1 MLSDLDDYPIHQT
14 PEPLAHPVT
23 GDRNFYDRY
32 FFNGFSRDGKLFFAA
47 AMGLY
52 PNRRVMD
59 AAFSVVVGGEQ
70 YSLHASRLAPAER
83 TETQTGPISLEVLE
97 PMRRF
102 RLSVAP
108 GDSDLSCDLVFEAR
122 TAALEEPRFTFQ
134 HQGRVLMD
142 STRFAQF
149 GEWSGWVRVGSE
161 TIDVQPNQ
169 VPGVRDRSW
178 GIRQVGEREAGAPG
192 SAPQYFWLWAPIHFD
207 DVCTHFGINEYAD
220 GRTWHSNGVVAPR
233 YRRANEIPKGLDQ
246 GVVSTPNV
254 KHEIRWEPGT
264 RRATRA
270 EIEIALRDQ
279 RPLQISLE
287 PILTFQMLGIGYLNP
302 EWGHGLWKGDL
313 AIGAERWKL
322 DELDTLDPRHIHIQQ
337 VCRARMDDREGIGIL
352 EQLVIGPHTPSGFES
367 LFDGAR

>member
-32 FFNGFSRDGKLFFAA
+32 FFNGFSRDGELFFAA

-52 PNRRVMD
+52 PNRRVLD

-70 YSLHASRLAPAER
+70 YSLHASRLAPFER
-83 TETQTGPISLEVLE
+83 TETQAGPIAIEVLE

-108 GDSDLSCDLVFEAR
+108 GDSDLSCDLVFDAR
-122 TAALEEPRFTFQ
+122 TAALEEPRFTRQ

-149 GEWSGWVRVGSE
+149 GEWSGWVRVGKE
-161 TIDVQPNQ
+161 TIDVRPSE

-192 SAPQYFWLWAPIHFD
+192 AAPQFFWLWAPIHFD
-207 DVCTHFGINEYAD
+207 DVCTHFGVNEQAD
-220 GRTWHSNGVVAPR
+220 GQTWHANGVVAPR
-233 YRRANEIPKGLDQ
+233 YERAEEIPKGLDP
-246 GVVSTPNV
+246 GVLRTTDI
-254 KHEIRWEPGT
+254 KHEMRWESGT
-264 RRATRA
+264 RRATSA
-270 EIEIALRDQ
+270 KIEIALRDQ
-279 RPLQISLE
+279 TPHQISLE
-287 PILTFQMLGIGYLNP
+287 PILRFQMLGIGYLNP
-302 EWGHGLWKGDL
+302 SWGHGLWKGDL

-322 DELDTLDPRHIHIQQ
+322 DELDALDPRHIHIQH
-337 VCRARMDDREGIGIL
+337 VCRARMGDREGIGVL
-352 EQLVIGPHTPSGFES
+352 EQLVIGPHAPSGFES
-367 LFDGAR
+367 LFDGAP